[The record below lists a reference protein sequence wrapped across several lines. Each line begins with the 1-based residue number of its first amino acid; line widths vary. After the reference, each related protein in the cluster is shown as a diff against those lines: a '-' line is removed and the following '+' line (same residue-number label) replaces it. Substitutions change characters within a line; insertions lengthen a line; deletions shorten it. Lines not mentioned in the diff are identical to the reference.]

1 MSVAADQNLMPPMA
15 LPRPGSPARGANA
28 TIAASAVFAALLAW
42 TFALRSPFL
51 SVEGS
56 DDAFFVA
63 VANLWT
69 HGVLPYA
76 GAFDVKPPGF
86 FAILAAAQTVLGVSL
101 RSLAAVTIVFDA
113 VTATALFHLGA
124 RMGSRGIGVFA
135 ALLYPLLS
143 LVVTNNAPY
152 APLAAFTTLAFLA
165 ALCGLP
171 ILGRAALAGLLIGV
185 AATIKQTAAFEAL
198 ALLVILLRTP
208 DAAIRRRGAA
218 AAFILGAA
226 APPLAFLV
234 YFAAH
239 GAAGPM
245 IEDVVVGAL
254 RRPASGVEGV
264 TLLEGFLRSL
274 TLLMRPIEPLAIL
287 ACFAL
292 LRRPAI
298 GAEFP
303 RASLQPLS
311 VWIAATLVSVWA
323 QRALFEAYMGP
334 MLAPMLLCAGAAV
347 AFAPASLRR
356 VPASA
361 RLAIAGLVVVAA
373 ALFSR
378 TAGLDMR
385 EEPGAVARAAEA
397 IKASG
402 PAADDRLLVVSRGA
416 WLYPATGLVPPTA
429 YFHWEHTLSDF
440 PGAGPARLAEAL
452 ATRPRYL
459 VVADRARHAK
469 TELAESWRLI
479 DAALAHSYRLL
490 AHAQGIG
497 DSYDVYAA
505 TPAQPAP

>member
-208 DAAIRRRGAA
+208 DAGIRRRRSP
-218 AAFILGAA
+218 FSSIS
-226 APPLAFLV
+226 
-234 YFAAH
+234 
-239 GAAGPM
+239 
-245 IEDVVVGAL
+245 
-254 RRPASGVEGV
+254 RRMG
-264 TLLEGFLRSL
+264 
-274 TLLMRPIEPLAIL
+274 
-287 ACFAL
+287 
-292 LRRPAI
+292 RR
-298 GAEFP
+298 G
-303 RASLQPLS
+303 R
-311 VWIAATLVSVWA
+311 
-323 QRALFEAYMGP
+323 
-334 MLAPMLLCAGAAV
+334 
-347 AFAPASLRR
+347 
-356 VPASA
+356 
-361 RLAIAGLVVVAA
+361 
-373 ALFSR
+373 
-378 TAGLDMR
+378 
-385 EEPGAVARAAEA
+385 
-397 IKASG
+397 
-402 PAADDRLLVVSRGA
+402 
-416 WLYPATGLVPPTA
+416 
-429 YFHWEHTLSDF
+429 
-440 PGAGPARLAEAL
+440 
-452 ATRPRYL
+452 
-459 VVADRARHAK
+459 
-469 TELAESWRLI
+469 
-479 DAALAHSYRLL
+479 
-490 AHAQGIG
+490 
-497 DSYDVYAA
+497 
-505 TPAQPAP
+505 

>member
-1 MSVAADQNLMPPMA
+1 MSVAAEQNSRPPSA
-15 LPRPGSPARGANA
+15 LRRSATPARGANA
-28 TIAASAVFAALLAW
+28 TIAVGALFAAVLAW

-63 VANLWT
+63 VANLWA

-86 FAILAAAQTVLGVSL
+86 FAILAVAQALLGASL
-101 RSLAAVTIVFDA
+101 RSLAVVTIVFDA

-165 ALCGLP
+165 AMSRLP

-198 ALLVILLRTP
+198 ALLVILLWTP
-208 DAAIRRRGAA
+208 DAALRRPSAA

-226 APPLAFLV
+226 APALAFLA
-234 YFAAH
+234 YFAAQ

-254 RRPASGVEGV
+254 RRPASSVEGV

-298 GAEFP
+298 EAEFS
-303 RASLQPLS
+303 RASLKPIGA
-311 VWIAATLVSVWA
+311 WTAAALVSVWA

-334 MLAPMLLCAGAAV
+334 MLAPLLLLAGAAV
-347 AFAPASLRR
+347 AFAPAWLRR
-356 VPASA
+356 VAAPA
-361 RLAIAGLVVVAA
+361 RLAVAGLVVVAA

-378 TAGLDMR
+378 TPGLDMR

-397 IKASG
+397 IKGSD
-402 PAADDRLLVVSRGA
+402 PAPDDRLLVVSRGA
-416 WLYPATGLVPPTA
+416 WLYPATGLAPPTA

-452 ATRPRYL
+452 ATTPRYL
-459 VVADRARHAK
+459 VVADRGRHAK

-479 DAALAHSYRLL
+479 DAALARSYRLL
-490 AHAQGIG
+490 AHVQGIG

-505 TPAQPAP
+505 TPTQAAR